1 MRKEDVNNLTFAII
15 AGTILGLIGLALIT
29 SANNQPASSYSTTTI
44 TTTTSSST
52 TSISTTIVRYPLVY
66 PYNDKITIT
75 NTSSFKVLD
84 GHTFKILTE
93 NIIMNY
99 TTRFDYG
106 NVIKQSVGL
115 LLFNVEIINGNYM
128 QIMRNIP
135 QTSCKII
142 SIFDINLTSGEAKLI
157 TNQTIIDAV
166 SYGEGCG

>member
-75 NTSSFKVLD
+75 NTSS
-84 GHTFKILTE
+84 
-93 NIIMNY
+93 
-99 TTRFDYG
+99 
-106 NVIKQSVGL
+106 
-115 LLFNVEIINGNYM
+115 
-128 QIMRNIP
+128 
-135 QTSCKII
+135 
-142 SIFDINLTSGEAKLI
+142 
-157 TNQTIIDAV
+157 
-166 SYGEGCG
+166 